1 MGSDL
6 CPHMVKSWGQKC
18 DLSSDQRS
26 PGVSDEDVEVG
37 VLAEDLAQCEGVHL
51 GAVAGAV
58 RAVEQ
63 ERVREG

>member
-1 MGSDL
+1 
-6 CPHMVKSWGQKC
+6 MVKSWGQKC

-63 ERVREG
+63 ERVRER